1 MARSKSSGAW
11 LARHVSD
18 PYVRK
23 AGAQGYRARSAF
35 KLLELVQREGLAIL
49 GETVVDLGAAPG
61 SWSQVLAQR
70 VGGSGKVIALDLLNV
85 APIPG
90 VAFIQGDFRE
100 ESVLRRLDEALDGR
114 KVDLVVSD
122 MAPNISGVRAT
133 DQARSIHLCELA
145 LAFAKTHL
153 NPRGAF
159 VVKAFQGSGYPE
171 FLAQMRRVFVTVA
184 SRKPG
189 ASRDASKEMYLLGKG
204 LRMAPRGGERERK
217 EVE

>member
-11 LARHVSD
+11 LKRHVND

-35 KLLELVQREGLAIL
+35 KLLEIVQREGLALI
-49 GETVVDLGAAPG
+49 GQTVVDLGAAPG

-70 VGGSGKVIALDLLNV
+70 VGGLGKVIALDLLEV

-90 VAFIQGDFRE
+90 VTFIRGDFRE
-100 ESVLRRLDEALDGR
+100 DAVLRRLEQTLDGR
-114 KVDLVVSD
+114 RIDLVVSD

-145 LAFAKTHL
+145 MDFAKTHL
-153 NPRGAF
+153 NPQGAF

-171 FLAQMRRVFVTVA
+171 FLAAMKRVFVTVA
-184 SRKPG
+184 SKKPG
-189 ASRDASKEMYLLGKG
+189 ASRGESSEMYLLGKG
-204 LRMAPRGGERERK
+204 VKRDAGT
-217 EVE
+217 

>member
-11 LARHVSD
+11 LSRHVSD

-35 KLLELVQREGLAIL
+35 KLLELVNSEGLARP

-70 VGGSGKVIALDLLNV
+70 VGNSGKVIALDLLEM
-85 APIPG
+85 APVPR
-90 VAFIQGDFRE
+90 VTFIQGDFRE
-100 ESVLRRLDEALDGR
+100 DSALRRLEETLEGR
-114 KVDLVVSD
+114 KIDLVVSD

-159 VVKAFQGSGYPE
+159 LVKAFQGSGYPE
-171 FLAQMRRVFVTVA
+171 FLTAMKGDFLTVF

-189 ASRDASKEMYLLGKG
+189 ASRDESKEMYLLGKG
-204 LRMAPRGGERERK
+204 LKPAAGT
-217 EVE
+217 

>member
-35 KLLELVQREGLAIL
+35 KLLEIVQREGLALIGQTL
-49 GETVVDLGAAPG
+49 VDLGAAPG
-61 SWSQVLAQR
+61 GWSQVLAQR
-70 VGGSGKVIALDLLNV
+70 VGGSGKVIAVDLLEV
-85 APIPG
+85 PPIPG
-90 VAFIQGDFRE
+90 VKVIQGDFGE
-100 ESVLRRLDEALDGR
+100 EDVLRRVEATLDGR

-145 LAFAKTHL
+145 LAFAKSHL

-171 FLAQMRRVFVTVA
+171 FLAEMKRTFVTVA
-184 SRKPG
+184 SKKPG
-189 ASRDASKEMYLLGKG
+189 ASRGESKEMYLLGKS
-204 LRMAPRGGERERK
+204 LRPSTGS
-217 EVE
+217 

>member
-1 MARSKSSGAW
+1 MARSKSSSAW
-11 LARHVSD
+11 LKRHVGD

-35 KLLELVQREGLAIL
+35 KLLEIVQRDGLALI
-49 GETVVDLGAAPG
+49 GQTVVDLGAAPG

-70 VGGSGKVIALDLLNV
+70 VGGSGRVIALDLLEV

-90 VAFIQGDFRE
+90 VTLIQGDFRE
-100 ESVLRRLDEALDGR
+100 DSVLRRLEETLDGR

-122 MAPNISGVRAT
+122 MAPNISGVRSA

-145 LAFAKTHL
+145 LDFAKSHL
-153 NPRGAF
+153 NPRGAL

-171 FLAQMRRVFVTVA
+171 FLAEMRRAFVTVA
-184 SRKPG
+184 SKKPG
-189 ASRDASKEMYLLGKG
+189 ASRDESKEMYLLGKS
-204 LRMAPRGGERERK
+204 LRLTTGP
-217 EVE
+217 

>member
-1 MARSKSSGAW
+1 MARSKSSSAW

-18 PYVRK
+18 PFVRK

-35 KLLELVQREGLAIL
+35 KLLELVDRQRLAL
-49 GETVVDLGAAPG
+49 PGQTAVDLGAAPG

-70 VGGSGKVIALDLLNV
+70 VGNRGKVVALDLLDV

-90 VAFIQGDFRE
+90 VTFLQGDFRE
-100 ESVLRRLDEALDGR
+100 AATLRQLEHALGGR

-122 MAPNISGVRAT
+122 LAPNISGVRAT
-133 DQARSIHLCELA
+133 DQAQSIHLCELA
-145 LAFAKTHL
+145 LEFAKSHL

-171 FLAQMRRVFVTVA
+171 FVTQMRRTFVAVA
-184 SRKPG
+184 SRKPE
-189 ASRDASKEMYLLGKG
+189 ASRGESKEMYLLGKG
-204 LRMAPRGGERERK
+204 LRMTNALSGGK
-217 EVE
+217 D

>member
-1 MARSKSSGAW
+1 MARSKSSSAW
-11 LARHVSD
+11 LKRHVGD

-35 KLLELVQREGLAIL
+35 KLLEIIQREGLALI
-49 GETVVDLGAAPG
+49 GQTVVDLGAAPG

-70 VGGSGKVIALDLLNV
+70 VGGAGKVIALDLLEV

-90 VAFIQGDFRE
+90 VTVIQGDFRE
-100 ESVLRRLDEALDGR
+100 DAVLRRLEETLEGR
-114 KVDLVVSD
+114 KIDLVVSD
-122 MAPNISGVRAT
+122 MAPNITGVRAT

-145 LAFAKTHL
+145 LAFAESHL

-171 FLAQMRRVFVTVA
+171 FLVEMRRVFLTVA
-184 SRKPG
+184 SKKPG
-189 ASRDASKEMYLLGKG
+189 ASRGESKEMYLLGKS
-204 LRMAPRGGERERK
+204 LHSSTVP
-217 EVE
+217 

>member
-11 LARHVSD
+11 LKRHVND

-23 AGAQGYRARSAF
+23 ASAQGYRARSAF
-35 KLLELVQREGLAIL
+35 KLLEIVQREGLALI
-49 GETVVDLGAAPG
+49 GQTVVDLGAAPG
-61 SWSQVLAQR
+61 GWSQVLAQR
-70 VGGSGKVIALDLLNV
+70 VGGSGKVIALDLLEV

-90 VAFIQGDFRE
+90 VAFIQGDFGE
-100 ESVLRRLDEALDGR
+100 ESVLRRLEEALQGR

-145 LAFAKTHL
+145 LEFAKSHL
-153 NPRGAF
+153 NPRGAL

-171 FLAQMRRVFVTVA
+171 FLAEMRRAFVTVA
-184 SRKPG
+184 SKKPG
-189 ASRDASKEMYLLGKG
+189 ASRDESKEMYLLGRALRLG
-204 LRMAPRGGERERK
+204 LE
-217 EVE
+217 